1 MYYNKYMLNRH
12 DIREKIVFAL
22 YQHLLLNKDLNE
34 CFSSNFEDIQDEFI
48 DNIQNDLLENKT
60 NYIYEISQHLVK
72 WTFDRLNVVEQAILL
87 ESVSEIKQG
96 LNEKAV
102 IIDEAVILT
111 KKYCDEE
118 SYKYINGVLDNIC
131 KQ

>member
-34 CFSSNFEDIQDEFI
+34 CFSSNFEDIKDEFI

-118 SYKYINGVLDNIC
+118 AYKYINGVLDNIC